1 MITIVIIIFH
11 PTCLSGFIGVFKKI
25 TQNLE
30 HFNLTNKMGK
40 TISNH
45 HLTKTKKIII
55 TPKFHYHFQSFIA
68 YQQTVIAGYI
78 IYLLHFLE

>member
-1 MITIVIIIFH
+1 
-11 PTCLSGFIGVFKKI
+11 
-25 TQNLE
+25 
-30 HFNLTNKMGK
+30 MGK

-45 HLTKTKKIII
+45 HLTKTKKKI